1 METRPLGRTSRQ
13 IPRIA
18 LGSSNFGREIDET
31 TCREMLDY
39 AMQHGI
45 NLLDSSEAYGGGN
58 AKLGRKKA
66 YGIDDSRE
74 VSDEMHSAEK
84 IIGRWSKER
93 GCRDQVTLCT
103 KFNTGGRPE
112 QVKQSLRDSLER
124 LQTDHVEIY
133 MLHCWFKD
141 VPIGETLGAL
151 TEEVKAGRIGSIGCS
166 NFTADQVRE
175 AQAASTAL
183 GLERIN
189 AVQPS
194 FSLADPTIRED
205 LLPYCIEHEIATI
218 TYSPLAAGF
227 LTGKYTPGG
236 DIPKGTRF
244 DVAPAHTNV
253 YFSERNFRLV
263 EKLKA
268 LSAET
273 GEPMTRL
280 AMAWVFQHSGISTL
294 LVGARKR
301 AHLDNA
307 FEALSRPL
315 DEAIIARMNAW
326 LDEG

>member
-1 METRPLGRTSRQ
+1 MNATTLGKSELK

-18 LGSSNFGREIDET
+18 LGSSNFGREIDEK

-39 AMQHGI
+39 AVEHDI
-45 NLLDSSEAYGGGN
+45 TLIDSYEAYGGGN

-66 YGIDDSRE
+66 YGIDDTRE

-84 IIGRWSKER
+84 IIGRWLQER
-93 GCRDQVTLCT
+93 QCRDRISLCT

-112 QVKQSLRDSLER
+112 QVKQSLHDSLER

-141 VPIGETLGAL
+141 VPIAETLGAL
-151 TEEVKAGRIGSIGCS
+151 TEEVKAGRIRTIGCS

-175 AQAASTAL
+175 AQAASTTL

-189 AVQPS
+189 SVQPS
-194 FSLADPTIRED
+194 FSLADSRAVED
-205 LLPYCIEHEIATI
+205 LLPYCSQHGIATI

-253 YFSERNFRLV
+253 YFSDRNFRIVQNLN
-263 EKLKA
+263 A

-273 GEPMTRL
+273 GEAMTRL
-280 AMAWVFQHSGISTL
+280 AMAWVFQHAGVSTIL
-294 LVGARKR
+294 IGSRNYS
-301 AHLDNA
+301 HLDNA
-307 FEALSRPL
+307 LDAMNRPL
-315 DEAIIARMNAW
+315 DQAIIDRMNSW
-326 LDEG
+326 LDQA

>member
-1 METRPLGRTSRQ
+1 MHTTALGQSSLQ

-18 LGSSNFGREIDET
+18 LGSSNFGREIDEK
-31 TCREMLDY
+31 TCRELLDY
-39 AMQHGI
+39 AVENGI
-45 NLLDSSEAYGGGN
+45 NLIDSSEAYGGGN

-66 YGIDDSRE
+66 YGIDDTLE

-84 IIGRWSKER
+84 IIGRWLKER
-93 GCRDQVTLCT
+93 GGREQLSLCT

-112 QVKQSLRDSLER
+112 QVKKSLQDSLER

-151 TEEVKAGRIGSIGCS
+151 TEEVKAGRIRTIGCS

-175 AQAASTAL
+175 SQAASAAL
-183 GLERIN
+183 GLERMN
-189 AVQPS
+189 AVQPA
-194 FSLADPTIRED
+194 FSLADPGIRSD
-205 LLPYCIEHEIATI
+205 LLPYCTQHGIATI

-236 DIPKGTRF
+236 EIPKGTRF

-253 YFSERNFRLV
+253 YFSERNFRIVGNLQ
-263 EKLKA
+263 A

-280 AMAWVFQHSGISTL
+280 AMAWVFQHTGVSTV
-294 LVGARKR
+294 LVGARKQS
-301 AHLDNA
+301 HLDNA
-307 FEALSRPL
+307 LEAMQRPL
-315 DEAIIARMNAW
+315 DPALISRMNTW
-326 LDEG
+326 LDAV

>member
-1 METRPLGRTSRQ
+1 MHTTALGQSSLQ

-18 LGSSNFGREIDET
+18 LGSSNFGREIDEK
-31 TCREMLDY
+31 TCRELLDY
-39 AMQHGI
+39 AVENGI
-45 NLLDSSEAYGGGN
+45 NLIDSSEAYGGGN

-66 YGIDDSRE
+66 YGIDDTRE

-84 IIGRWSKER
+84 IIGRWLKER
-93 GCRDQVTLCT
+93 GGREQLSLCT

-112 QVKQSLRDSLER
+112 QVKKSLQDSLER

-151 TEEVKAGRIGSIGCS
+151 TEEVKAGRIRTIGCS

-175 AQAASTAL
+175 SQAASAAL
-183 GLERIN
+183 GLERMN
-189 AVQPS
+189 AVQPA
-194 FSLADPTIRED
+194 FSLADPGIRSD
-205 LLPYCIEHEIATI
+205 LLPYCTQHGIATI

-236 DIPKGTRF
+236 EIPKGTRF

-253 YFSERNFRLV
+253 YFSERNFRIVGNLQ
-263 EKLKA
+263 A

-280 AMAWVFQHSGISTL
+280 AMAWVFQHTGVSTV
-294 LVGARKR
+294 LVGARKQS
-301 AHLDNA
+301 HLDNA
-307 FEALSRPL
+307 LEAMQRPL
-315 DEAIIARMNAW
+315 DPALISRMNTW
-326 LDEG
+326 LDAV